1 MRCFLYITGVH
12 GLHAHASLDARA
24 ADRYG
29 VHTSRVAS
37 RIATFV
43 EIAVCANNE
52 GSIANNEGLIANNE
66 GTIANATVTKGQ

>member
-12 GLHAHASLDARA
+12 GLHAHASLDTRA

-43 EIAVCANNE
+43 EIAVLLLCRR
-52 GSIANNEGLIANNE
+52 LT
-66 GTIANATVTKGQ
+66 TIWQLKG